1 MIFFLMNKALLFQ
14 TMSVFEVSEYWF
26 VVSEKSGNVFFY
38 PGGCP
43 EFMYHLC
50 TNDIIIR
57 HFHLLL
63 FHCISI
69 DSYLFLRACL
79 LAFLRYVFTLCIVLY
94 FIALHCI
101 ALHCIAL
108 HCIVCIYIEGGRL
121 VW

>member
-1 MIFFLMNKALLFQ
+1 MFFSILVDAL
-14 TMSVFEVSEYWF
+14 
-26 VVSEKSGNVFFY
+26 N
-38 PGGCP
+38 
-43 EFMYHLC
+43 LC

-63 FHCISI
+63 FYCISS

-94 FIALHCI
+94 FIALHCT
-101 ALHCIAL
+101 ALHCI
-108 HCIVCIYIEGGRL
+108 IYIEGGRL